1 MDELTLVRDLR
12 SEVTEPDPE
21 TLGRIRRRVLTGLP
35 AGDVTRA
42 NRILGRLSRSGAWT
56 FGRRKANRRVL
67 LRLAVVGG
75 LAAAVAAGTIA
86 VDALVTDDGKPVVGH
101 EAAAAELN
109 KAAAAAIQASDP
121 PLAAGQFYYLR
132 MVEVAGTQI
141 GGTSCG
147 DLFYLHR
154 NVYETWVPKDWG
166 DQWMY
171 RRADN
176 VAKEYLRPRD
186 AAKVKRCAPDEPSS
200 GPEVRKAPAG
210 MFYPDGAYQPDREPR
225 DASGAIVYHPTPAE
239 VAKHLADGS
248 WQRPTPPFMAGLPRD
263 PSQLLR
269 RIYHD
274 SAGHGRGRD
283 DEAFVYIRDVLRS
296 GVVPA
301 DLRAALFGAAA
312 LIPGVRLVSDSA
324 NLDGRHGV
332 AVAMSDHGD
341 SRVELIFDPVS
352 GEVIGEREVAL
363 KSGYVPGVRAGT
375 TIEYTSVSRQ
385 VVDAMGSV
393 PGK

>member
-1 MDELTLVRDLR
+1 MDEITLVRDLR
-12 SEVTEPDPE
+12 SEVTEPNPE
-21 TLGRIRRRVLTGLP
+21 TLDRIRRRVLAELP
-35 AGDVTRA
+35 AAPRA
-42 NRILGRLSRSGAWT
+42 HRVLGRT
-56 FGRRKANRRVL
+56 VGRRPL
-67 LRLAVVGG
+67 LRLAFAGG

-86 VDALVTDDGKPVVGH
+86 VDALVTRDGKPVVGH

-141 GGTSCG
+141 SGTGCG
-147 DLFYLHR
+147 DLFYLHK

-171 RRADN
+171 RRADD
-176 VAKEYLRPRD
+176 VAKEYLHPGD
-186 AAKVKRCAPDEPSS
+186 VAKIRRCAPDEPSS
-200 GPEVRKAPAG
+200 GSEVRKAPAG
-210 MFYPDGAYQPDREPR
+210 MFYPDGVDTRPR
-225 DASGAIVYHPTPAE
+225 DPSGAIVYNPSPAE
-239 VAKHLADGS
+239 VAKYLAGGS
-248 WQRPTPPFMAGLPRD
+248 WQRPTPQFMAGLPRD
-263 PSQLLR
+263 PAQLLR

-274 SAGHGRGRD
+274 SDGHGRGKD

-296 GVVPA
+296 GVIPA

-312 LIPGVRLVSDSA
+312 LIPGVRLVSDSV

-341 SRVELIFDPVS
+341 SRVELIFDSAS
-352 GEVIGEREVAL
+352 GDVIGEREVAL
-363 KSGYVPGVRAGT
+363 RSGYLPGIRAGA

-393 PGK
+393 PDK

>member
-1 MDELTLVRDLR
+1 MDEITLVRDLR

-21 TLGRIRRRVLTGLP
+21 TLGRIRARVLAGLP
-35 AGDVTRA
+35 AASQASTRA
-42 NRILGRLSRSGAWT
+42 NRVLGRRP
-56 FGRRKANRRVL
+56 L
-67 LRLAVVGG
+67 LRLAVAGG

-86 VDALVTDDGKPVVGH
+86 VDALVTRDGRPVVGH

-109 KAAAAAIQASDP
+109 QAAAAAIRASDP
-121 PLAAGQFYYLR
+121 PLAPGQFYYLR
-132 MVEVAGTQI
+132 TVEVAGTQI

-176 VAKEYLRPRD
+176 VAKEYLRPGD
-186 AAKVKRCAPDEPSS
+186 AAKVRRCAPEEPSS

-210 MFYPDGAYQPDREPR
+210 MFYPDGVDRPDQQPR
-225 DASGAIVYHPTPAE
+225 DPSGAIVYQPSPAE
-239 VAKHLADGS
+239 VAKYVAGGS

-269 RIYHD
+269 RVYHD
-274 SAGHGRGRD
+274 SAGRGRGRD

-301 DLRAALFGAAA
+301 DLRAALFSAAA
-312 LIPGVRLVSDSA
+312 LIPGVRLVSDSV

-332 AVAMSDHGD
+332 AVALSDHGD
-341 SRVELIFDPVS
+341 SRVELIFDPGS
-352 GEVIGEREVAL
+352 GEVIGEREVTL
-363 KSGYVPGVRAGT
+363 KSGYIPGVRAGT

-385 VVDAMGSV
+385 VVNAMGTV
-393 PGK
+393 PGR

>member
-1 MDELTLVRDLR
+1 MDEITLVRDLR
-12 SEVTEPDPE
+12 SEVTEPDAE
-21 TLGRIRRRVLTGLP
+21 TLGRIRRRVLAELP
-35 AGDVTRA
+35 AVAPRPSVA
-42 NRILGRLSRSGAWT
+42 QRVLGRRP
-56 FGRRKANRRVL
+56 L
-67 LRLAVVGG
+67 LRLAFAGG
-75 LAAAVAAGTIA
+75 LAAAAAAGTIA
-86 VDALVTDDGKPVVGH
+86 VDTLVTRDGRPVVGH

-109 KAAAAAIQASDP
+109 RAAAAAIQASDP

-141 GGTSCG
+141 SGTGCG

-166 DQWMY
+166 NQWMY
-171 RRADN
+171 RRADD
-176 VAKEYLRPRD
+176 VAKEYLHPGD
-186 AAKVKRCAPDEPSS
+186 AAKIRRCAPDEPGS
-200 GPEVRKAPAG
+200 GTEVRKAPAG

-225 DASGAIVYHPTPAE
+225 DPNGAIVYNPTPAE
-239 VAKHLADGS
+239 VAKYLADGG
-248 WQRPTPPFMAGLPRD
+248 WQRPTPQFMAGLPRD
-263 PSQLLR
+263 PAQLLR

-274 SAGHGRGRD
+274 SAGHGRGKD
-283 DEAFVYIRDVLRS
+283 DEAFVYVRDVLRS

-312 LIPGVRLVSDSA
+312 LIPGVRLVSDSV

-332 AVAMSDHGD
+332 AVAMSGHGD
-341 SRVELIFDPVS
+341 SRAELIFDSAS

-363 KSGYVPGVRAGT
+363 RSGYLPEVRAGT

-385 VVDAMGSV
+385 VVDAMGAV
-393 PGK
+393 PGR

>member
-1 MDELTLVRDLR
+1 MDEITLVRDLR

-21 TLGRIRRRVLTGLP
+21 TLGRIRKRVLAELPAAAPRRVVARRVL
-35 AGDVTRA
+35 
-42 NRILGRLSRSGAWT
+42 
-56 FGRRKANRRVL
+56 GRRPL
-67 LRLAVVGG
+67 LRLAFAGG

-86 VDALVTDDGKPVVGH
+86 VDALVTRDGKPVVGH

-109 KAAAAAIQASDP
+109 RAAAAAIQASDP

-141 GGTSCG
+141 SGSGCG
-147 DLFYLHR
+147 DLFYLHK
-154 NVYETWVPKDWG
+154 NVYETWVPKDW
-166 DQWMY
+166 DAQWMY
-171 RRADN
+171 RRADD
-176 VAKEYLRPRD
+176 VAKEYLHPGD
-186 AAKVKRCAPDEPSS
+186 AAKIRRCAPDEPGS

-210 MFYPDGAYQPDREPR
+210 MFYPDGATQRDREPR
-225 DASGAIVYHPTPAE
+225 DPSGAIVYNPTPAE
-239 VAKHLADGS
+239 VAKYLADGG
-248 WQRPTPPFMAGLPRD
+248 WQRPTPQFMAGLPRD
-263 PSQLLR
+263 PAQLLR
-269 RIYHD
+269 RVYHD

-312 LIPGVRLVSDSA
+312 LIPGVRLVSDSV

-332 AVAMSDHGD
+332 AVAMSDHGN

-363 KSGYVPGVRAGT
+363 RSGYLPGVRAGT
-375 TIEYTSVSRQ
+375 TIEYTSVRRQ
-385 VVDAMGSV
+385 VVDAMDAV

>member
-1 MDELTLVRDLR
+1 MDEITLVRDLR

-21 TLGRIRRRVLTGLP
+21 TLGRIRARVLAGLP
-35 AGDVTRA
+35 AVSAASTRA
-42 NRILGRLSRSGAWT
+42 NRVLGRRP
-56 FGRRKANRRVL
+56 L
-67 LRLAVVGG
+67 LRLAVAGG

-86 VDALVTDDGKPVVGH
+86 VDALVTRDGKPVVGH

-109 KAAAAAIQASDP
+109 QAAAAAIRASDP
-121 PLAAGQFYYLR
+121 PLAPGQFYYLR
-132 MVEVAGTQI
+132 TVEVAGTQI

-147 DLFYLHR
+147 DLFYLHK

-176 VAKEYLRPRD
+176 VAKEYLRPGD
-186 AAKVKRCAPDEPSS
+186 AAKVQRCAPEEPSS

-210 MFYPDGAYQPDREPR
+210 MFYPDGVDRPDQQPR
-225 DASGAIVYHPTPAE
+225 DPSGAIVYQPSPAE
-239 VAKHLADGS
+239 AAKYLAGGS

-269 RIYHD
+269 RVYHD
-274 SAGHGRGRD
+274 SAGRGRGKD

-301 DLRAALFGAAA
+301 DLRAALFSAAA
-312 LIPGVRLVSDSA
+312 LIPGVRLVSDSV

-332 AVAMSDHGD
+332 AVALSDHGD
-341 SRVELIFDPVS
+341 SRVELIFDPAS

-363 KSGYVPGVRAGT
+363 KSGYIPGVRSGT

-385 VVDAMGSV
+385 IANAMGTV
-393 PGK
+393 PGQ